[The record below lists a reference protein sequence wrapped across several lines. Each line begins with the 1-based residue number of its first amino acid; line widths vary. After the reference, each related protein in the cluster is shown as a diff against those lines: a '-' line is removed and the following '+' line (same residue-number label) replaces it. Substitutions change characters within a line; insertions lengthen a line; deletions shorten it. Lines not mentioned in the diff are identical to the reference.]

1 MSVEPRHEPLHTT
14 FRMQFIQ
21 LTALLLLGKAYP
33 VDAPRLQA
41 VAPAVLT
48 SRLVWDTNGNCT
60 GCDLCLA
67 SVGAADLLLTPVQR
81 ILETAAGVAAGVCNK
96 VPGSSGKECYDIT
109 SVIAHALDLLLKG
122 ENVTQTCRVLGA
134 CNGTAGSITR
144 RGTRNG
150 APADL

>member
-1 MSVEPRHEPLHTT
+1 MSVEPWHEPQHTT
-14 FRMQFIQ
+14 FRMRFIQ
-21 LTALLLLGKAYP
+21 LTTLLLLGQAYP

-48 SRLVWDTNGNCT
+48 SRPVWNTNGNCT
-60 GCDLCLA
+60 GCNLCLA
-67 SVGAADLLLTPVQR
+67 SVGAADLLPTPVQR

-96 VPGSSGKECYDIT
+96 VLGPSGKECYDIT
-109 SVIAHALDLLLKG
+109 SVIAHAFDLLLKG

-134 CNGTAGSITR
+134 CNGTAGATTF

-150 APADL
+150 APADM